1 MKAKLALL
9 LIAAVVLS
17 QNLFADSPLTSTP
30 ISEFVCGIIL
40 IMCVLYVL
48 IGFWLLAVG

>member
-30 ISEFVCGIIL
+30 ISEAYKDSKI
-40 IMCVLYVL
+40 VLHFTLRNYCQRRRDN
-48 IGFWLLAVG
+48 

>member
-17 QNLFADSPLTSTP
+17 QNLFADSPPDFHTN
-30 ISEFVCGIIL
+30 
-40 IMCVLYVL
+40 
-48 IGFWLLAVG
+48 